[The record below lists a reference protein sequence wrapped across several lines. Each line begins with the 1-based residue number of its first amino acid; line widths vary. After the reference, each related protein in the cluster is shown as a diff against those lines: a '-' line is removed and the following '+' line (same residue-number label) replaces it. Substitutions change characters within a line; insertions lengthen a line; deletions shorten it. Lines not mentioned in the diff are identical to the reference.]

1 MIIYLPVAVYIWII
15 EQPIFGIWEL
25 AFIAG
30 SAVLHLGY
38 FLLLQAGYRKGDLS
52 LVYPTARA
60 TGPFLSTAF
69 AVVVLGES
77 MSLQLGLEAMAIIIG
92 VVCSTGGFKGGPRN
106 AAHRFCSVSAP
117 GF

>member
-1 MIIYLPVAVYIWII
+1 M
-15 EQPIFGIWEL
+15 
-25 AFIAG
+25 
-30 SAVLHLGY
+30 LHLGY
-38 FLLLQAGYRKGDLS
+38 FLLLQVGYRKGDLS

-92 VVCSTGGFKGGPRN
+92 VVCLTGGFKGGPRN